1 MAKLIDLIVS
11 GKSAF
16 ANDINAKTIY
26 STRLYMS
33 GAISTCN
40 TGGTWVSGMTNAA
53 IRYNDNAAISS
64 SNYHPFLSMKAYGG
78 HVVNFGGLENTI
90 GFYGYYNG
98 RTANSYDWSFTV
110 NSSTGKWTMSNSIT
124 SSAFITS
131 GGANTQVVRGD
142 GTLQTIS
149 SLSVSHASTAGN
161 ADTVDNKHASDFATS
176 GHTHPYLPLAGGTMN
191 ANSTITLPN
200 SSKIIHQTNTGSNYV
215 TDCVWYLGTSAA
227 SEGYDAQIGWHNT
240 GDSSGAIV
248 LLPYKT
254 TTAPWANSVGMYISK
269 TNLKFNGK
277 KIWREDNDGSGSGL
291 DADTTDGLH
300 VHSGRNNE
308 ANKIVR
314 TDGSGYIQCGYI
326 NSSSGNE
333 GNNSSPARVWG
344 TNGSDNYMRTY
355 LTSALS
361 VKYSTSAGNAD
372 TLDSFHSNRFTFV
385 YNSTNYNNSSSLTL
399 NQMAADGNSN
409 SHVGMIYAGT
419 DNPVSSSG
427 NWVHV
432 WSQSWSRGSISSWCS
447 QIALGVQQG
456 TGMWYRTTSGAL
468 AGRAWNRVLDS
479 ANYTSYVNN
488 YYWANVKIST
498 SSNSATYPTFGSLAV
513 INDSCNN
520 SNDSL
525 AYFQHRSN
533 TDWTVK
539 IDSGSYDYGLLI
551 IGSQTGT
558 NALIVTGASRFT
570 NTIRIGNG
578 YTALDGNYCEG
589 IRIRAADNTWATI
602 ILGAT
607 ADTGTNTYAWS
618 IHRTSG
624 NNFSISR
631 NSSDGANGLLIDT
644 SGRVGIG
651 TTSPSERLS
660 VNGWVGTIGNTG
672 WYSITYGGGWYMT
685 DSTWVRSYNG
695 KGVVAGGFYHSSY
708 GSANYLLTSN
718 GGAWAVHTGRNN
730 EANKIVRTDGSGYLQ
745 TGYINTNVSAEDTLS
760 CSRLFFE
767 YNNDGYIRKLTP
779 ARFRELITDSVYL
792 PRLRMRNPSNG
803 TSAQGGIPFPISL
816 KGAGYPV
823 YTDPEFA
830 SGNNSVHVYNNS
842 GNGTVTI
849 SRISDN
855 QGSSNSSGYILQIS
869 TTSGT
874 ASPGRGGFCQT
885 ITSRNNA
892 VFAQIFRAK
901 IPTGFSVV
909 NAENAMGSGYSTHWL
924 TDTAGTGKWEWYIRV
939 TICGT
944 GGSFSSGGHVYLSG
958 SGAVTWYLSYCNLID
973 LTQGNYDGLRT
984 RYSDYATSAGNA
996 GTVTVNNSDS
1006 NSTYRMVWHSGN
1018 TLYGTGGIY
1027 CNPYTDYLYASS
1039 MQTSNWFRSTGNT
1052 GWYNESY
1059 SGGWYMTD
1067 STWIRSYNGK
1077 GVVASGFYH
1086 SSYGSANY
1094 LLTSNGGAWAVH
1106 TGRNNEANKI
1116 VRTDGNGYIQAG
1128 WINTTSGDMGTTA
1141 ATRVYCSDDGYIRYK
1156 SLNNFSSDVAGKLY
1170 WANVNVST
1178 SSNSGTYPTFANM
1191 KSTGRVYL
1199 DEWIQFSGS
1208 SGLYWPNTNGAHL
1221 YANTTTSYA
1230 GLITQGS
1237 RGGYCGLQCGP
1248 GTTYMTV
1255 MSTDTHHGLF
1265 CENTGTWEFYYNR
1278 GNGGVGIRTSSI
1290 TKNFN
1295 VSGQSYLSSN
1305 VWIGTTS
1312 GGEMLNVGGGIKTE
1326 NYITFGTYGARFDS
1340 DIRNSWRTNI
1350 YGNTTNESRIK
1361 TVRTDA
1367 NINNFSEIYGSG
1379 LTWATG
1385 DTQGYLGVSYSSGK
1399 AWIGGGNSNTLN
1411 WSTYLVTGNNI
1422 GSQSV
1427 SYASSS
1433 PAAANYGGQG
1443 DTTKI
1448 KIKINS
1454 ATSWMLSFVVTIYQ
1468 GYKSSKVM
1476 VSGYNYGSNY
1486 WYQPEAVLLGD
1497 SNGATSIPVY
1507 FGYDSAYNLW
1517 VGFDGGSYTGVSISD
1532 VTNGYTQISSYKDL
1546 FTISNVSSLSTL
1558 QRTITATNSVNYAV
1572 SAGNADTVD
1581 SQHFNWNNNKNDHT
1595 YLWAAS
1601 SNGQAYLVHRASMSV
1616 NYANSAGSA
1625 SSATIASTVT
1635 VNSSDANSTY
1645 RMVWHSGN
1653 TLYGT
1658 GGIYCNPSTDTLYA
1672 SAFYES
1678 SDIRLKQNIKQVLT
1692 SNDIPQIKEFDWKN
1706 SGKHS
1711 YGLIA
1716 QELESMGYSELVD
1729 TKDDGYKSV
1738 NYTAALCL
1746 IIGKLQL
1753 KIKELEDK
1761 IKSSSI

>member
-11 GKSAF
+11 GKSSF
-16 ANDINAKTIY
+16 ANDISAKNIY
-26 STRLYMS
+26 
-33 GAISTCN
+33 ADN
-40 TGGTWVSGMTNAA
+40 F
-53 IRYNDNAAISS
+53 IRNGS
-64 SNYHPFLSMKAYGG
+64 SNNYVLLGGGG
-78 HVVNFGGLENTI
+78 HKALSDFSMSHSHPYLSYSSVYPTNTI
-90 GFYGYYNG
+90 NLNDYFSTSTMYRVYYDYSGSSKIQNGPYESDAGAVINFPTYSGTQIYFNYYNNDVKV
-98 RTANSYDWSFTV
+98 RTHYN
-110 NSSTGKWTMSNSIT
+110 GHIT
-124 SSAFITS
+124 SWATFITS
-131 GGANTQVVRGD
+131 ENIGSQ
-142 GTLQTIS
+142 
-149 SLSVSHASTAGN
+149 SV
-161 ADTVDNKHASDFATS
+161 
-176 GHTHPYLPLAGGTMN
+176 
-191 ANSTITLPN
+191 
-200 SSKIIHQTNTGSNYV
+200 NY
-215 TDCVWYLGTSAA
+215 SA
-227 SEGYDAQIGWHNT
+227 
-240 GDSSGAIV
+240 
-248 LLPYKT
+248 
-254 TTAPWANSVGMYISK
+254 
-269 TNLKFNGK
+269 
-277 KIWREDNDGSGSGL
+277 
-291 DADTTDGLH
+291 
-300 VHSGRNNE
+300 
-308 ANKIVR
+308 
-314 TDGSGYIQCGYI
+314 
-326 NSSSGNE
+326 
-333 GNNSSPARVWG
+333 
-344 TNGSDNYMRTY
+344 
-355 LTSALS
+355 
-361 VKYSTSAGNAD
+361 SAGNAD

-533 TDWTVK
+533 NDWTVK

-551 IGSQTGT
+551 NGSQTGT

-651 TTSPSERLS
+651 TTSPSDRLS

-672 WYSITYGGGWYMT
+672 WYSITYGGGWHMT
-685 DSTWVRSYNG
+685 DSSWIRSYG
-695 KGVVAGGFYHSSY
+695 GHGVVAGGFYHSSY

-745 TGYINTNVSAEDTLS
+745 TGYINTNVSTEDTLS

-830 SGNNSVHVYNNS
+830 SGNNSVYVYNNS

-874 ASPGRGGFCQT
+874 ASPGRGGFYQT

-901 IPTGFSVV
+901 IPTGFRVV

-1027 CNPYTDYLYASS
+1027 CNPYTNYLYASS

-1067 STWIRSYNGK
+1067 STWVRSYNGK
-1077 GVVASGFYH
+1077 GVVAGGFYH

-1116 VRTDGNGYIQAG
+1116 IRTDGNGYIQAG
-1128 WINTTSGDMGTTA
+1128 WINTTSGDMGTAA

-1156 SLNNFSSDVAGKLY
+1156 SLANFSSDIAGKLY

-1208 SGLYWPNTNGAHL
+1208 TGLYWPNANGAHL

-1255 MSTDTHHGLF
+1255 MSTDTHHGLY

-1312 GGEMLNVGGGIKTE
+1312 GGEMLNVGGWV
-1326 NYITFGTYGARFDS
+1326 GT
-1340 DIRNSWRTNI
+1340 T
-1350 YGNTTNESRIK
+1350 GNTGWYSITHGGGLYMEDSTYIRVYNSKRIYN
-1361 TVRTDA
+1361 A
-1367 NINNFSEIYGSG
+1367 NTSQYAFYTSG
-1379 LTWATG
+1379 GMTA
-1385 DTQGYLGVSYSSGK
+1385 LGHMYSNST
-1399 AWIGGGNSNTLN
+1399 ACSWIGGQNATNAALNIGDATDTGSYWPWFRQTNTSSKKWFSVGTLN
-1411 WSTYLVTGNNI
+1411 NSLYFI
-1422 GSQSV
+1422 G
-1427 SYASSS
+1427 
-1433 PAAANYGGQG
+1433 
-1443 DTTKI
+1443 
-1448 KIKINS
+1448 S
-1454 ATSWMLSFVVTIYQ
+1454 ATSRTANSYDYSFRMDFSD
-1468 GYKSSKVM
+1468 GYLYGNF
-1476 VSGYNYGSNY
+1476 SGY
-1486 WYQPEAVLLGD
+1486 
-1497 SNGATSIPVY
+1497 
-1507 FGYDSAYNLW
+1507 
-1517 VGFDGGSYTGVSISD
+1517 
-1532 VTNGYTQISSYKDL
+1532 
-1546 FTISNVSSLSTL
+1546 LSG
-1558 QRTITATNSVNYAV
+1558 R
-1572 SAGNADTVD
+1572 
-1581 SQHFNWNNNKNDHT
+1581 
-1595 YLWAAS
+1595 AAE
-1601 SNGQAYLVHRASMSV
+1601 
-1616 NYANSAGSA
+1616 
-1625 SSATIASTVT
+1625 VT
-1635 VNSSDANSTY
+1635 VNNSDSNSTY

-1653 TLYGT
+1653 TLYST
-1658 GGIYCNPSTDTLYA
+1658 AGIYCNPSTDALYA
-1672 SAFYES
+1672 SAFYET
-1678 SDIRLKQNIKQVLT
+1678 SDIRLKQKVKQVFT
-1692 SNDIPQIKEFDWKN
+1692 SNNIPQIKEFDWKN
-1706 SGKHS
+1706 TGKHS

>member
-1 MAKLIDLIVS
+1 
-11 GKSAF
+11 
-16 ANDINAKTIY
+16 
-26 STRLYMS
+26 MS
-33 GAISTCN
+33 HS
-40 TGGTWVSGMTNAA
+40 
-53 IRYNDNAAISS
+53 
-64 SNYHPFLSMKAYGG
+64 
-78 HVVNFGGLENTI
+78 
-90 GFYGYYNG
+90 
-98 RTANSYDWSFTV
+98 
-110 NSSTGKWTMSNSIT
+110 
-124 SSAFITS
+124 
-131 GGANTQVVRGD
+131 
-142 GTLQTIS
+142 
-149 SLSVSHASTAGN
+149 
-161 ADTVDNKHASDFATS
+161 
-176 GHTHPYLPLAGGTMN
+176 HPYLPLAGGTMN
-191 ANSTITLPN
+191 QGSHVVFPGTSTD
-200 SSKIIHQTNTGSNYV
+200 TNYGGSIEFREVNYV
-215 TDCVWYLGTSAA
+215 TTSQTDW
-227 SEGYDAQIGWHNT
+227 SYSPGITFHWG
-240 GDSSGAIV
+240 GR
-248 LLPYKT
+248 
-254 TTAPWANSVGMYISK
+254 SVGKLGLKSDG
-269 TNLKFNGK
+269 NLA
-277 KIWREDNDGSGSGL
+277 WRNQ
-291 DADTTDGLH
+291 TII
-300 VHSGRNNE
+300 HSGN
-308 ANKIVR
+308 I
-314 TDGSGYIQCGYI
+314 GSQ
-326 NSSSGNE
+326 S
-333 GNNSSPARVWG
+333 V
-344 TNGSDNYMRTY
+344 NY
-355 LTSALS
+355 SA
-361 VKYSTSAGNAD
+361 SAGNAD

-513 INDSCNN
+513 INDSCDN
-520 SNDSL
+520 SNNSL

-533 TDWTVK
+533 NDWTVK
-539 IDSGSYDYGLLI
+539 IDSGSYDYGLQI
-551 IGSQTGT
+551 NGSQTGT
-558 NALIVTGASRFT
+558 NALSVTGASRFT

-578 YTALDGNYCEG
+578 STALDGNYCEG

-672 WYSITYGGGWYMT
+672 WYSITYAGGIYMTDSTWVRVYNNKKFYVSNSSSDAIHSAGGVYVAGMIHSYANYLKSTCNGAYVQIGPQNRSHAHYVTDATVSHWFNKTVQVDGNIEPYGNNEHSAGSTSYRFSNVYSYSGNFAGTITSSSYHQIYNSGSYTKPSSSVTGAIVIQLPITSSQYDMINVEIAVYEYNSQAASKIIVGGHPWKGKWYNYSCSVIGGYSREIRLGIYGGKWSIILGTSSTVWSYPGVFVTHIGTVYDTYSSAYASQCTLSLVTSESGFSALFTPTNVLKATHSAYASSAGNADTVDGQHFNWNNNKNDHTYLWAASSNGQAYLVHRASMSVNYANTASGLDLNRTSIKTGAAGWYKLAYYASTDPRGSVRIGLVTTGGSFVPFYAELYVENGWGIINMVLYGRFDYISKFRFTSDSTNCYIEGYFPNANTEITLQKIKGVSYVSDYTSSWNLYTTATPGSGTVQDSENTRSSLSSGLYTNKSIEGNGFVKSGSSDSYVLLGGGGHKAESSLSVNYASSAGSATIASTVTVNSSDANSTYRMVWHSGNTLYGTGGIYCNPSSDYLYATSVQTSDWFRSTGTSGWYSESYGGGWYMT

-730 EANKIVRTDGSGYLQ
+730 EANKI
-745 TGYINTNVSAEDTLS
+745 I
-760 CSRLFFE
+760 
-767 YNNDGYIRKLTP
+767 
-779 ARFRELITDSVYL
+779 
-792 PRLRMRNPSNG
+792 
-803 TSAQGGIPFPISL
+803 
-816 KGAGYPV
+816 
-823 YTDPEFA
+823 
-830 SGNNSVHVYNNS
+830 
-842 GNGTVTI
+842 
-849 SRISDN
+849 
-855 QGSSNSSGYILQIS
+855 
-869 TTSGT
+869 
-874 ASPGRGGFCQT
+874 
-885 ITSRNNA
+885 
-892 VFAQIFRAK
+892 
-901 IPTGFSVV
+901 
-909 NAENAMGSGYSTHWL
+909 
-924 TDTAGTGKWEWYIRV
+924 
-939 TICGT
+939 
-944 GGSFSSGGHVYLSG
+944 
-958 SGAVTWYLSYCNLID
+958 
-973 LTQGNYDGLRT
+973 
-984 RYSDYATSAGNA
+984 
-996 GTVTVNNSDS
+996 
-1006 NSTYRMVWHSGN
+1006 
-1018 TLYGTGGIY
+1018 
-1027 CNPYTDYLYASS
+1027 
-1039 MQTSNWFRSTGNT
+1039 
-1052 GWYNESY
+1052 
-1059 SGGWYMTD
+1059 
-1067 STWIRSYNGK
+1067 
-1077 GVVASGFYH
+1077 
-1086 SSYGSANY
+1086 
-1094 LLTSNGGAWAVH
+1094 
-1106 TGRNNEANKI
+1106 
-1116 VRTDGNGYIQAG
+1116 RTDGNGYIQAG

-1156 SLNNFSSDVAGKLY
+1156 SLANFSSDVAGKLY

-1255 MSTDTHHGLF
+1255 MSSDTHHGLY

-1295 VSGQSYLSSN
+1295 VGGQSYLSSN

-1312 GGEMLNVGGGIKTE
+1312 GGEMLNVGGWV
-1326 NYITFGTYGARFDS
+1326 GT
-1340 DIRNSWRTNI
+1340 T
-1350 YGNTTNESRIK
+1350 GNT
-1361 TVRTDA
+1361 
-1367 NINNFSEIYGSG
+1367 G
-1379 LTWATG
+1379 W
-1385 DTQGYLGVSYSSGK
+1385 YS
-1399 AWIGGGNSNTLN
+1399 ITHGGGLYMEDSTYIRVYNSKRIYNANTSQYAFYTSGGMTALGHMYSNSSSCSWIAGQNATNAALNIGDATNTGSYWPWFRQTNTSSKKWFSVGTLN
-1411 WSTYLVTGNNI
+1411 NSLYFI
-1422 GSQSV
+1422 G
-1427 SYASSS
+1427 
-1433 PAAANYGGQG
+1433 
-1443 DTTKI
+1443 
-1448 KIKINS
+1448 S
-1454 ATSWMLSFVVTIYQ
+1454 ATSRTANSYDYGFRMDFSD
-1468 GYKSSKVM
+1468 GYLYGNF
-1476 VSGYNYGSNY
+1476 SGY
-1486 WYQPEAVLLGD
+1486 
-1497 SNGATSIPVY
+1497 
-1507 FGYDSAYNLW
+1507 
-1517 VGFDGGSYTGVSISD
+1517 
-1532 VTNGYTQISSYKDL
+1532 
-1546 FTISNVSSLSTL
+1546 LSG
-1558 QRTITATNSVNYAV
+1558 R
-1572 SAGNADTVD
+1572 
-1581 SQHFNWNNNKNDHT
+1581 
-1595 YLWAAS
+1595 AAE
-1601 SNGQAYLVHRASMSV
+1601 
-1616 NYANSAGSA
+1616 
-1625 SSATIASTVT
+1625 VT
-1635 VNSSDANSTY
+1635 VNNSDSNSTY

-1678 SDIRLKQNIKQVLT
+1678 SDIRLKQNIKHVLT

-1706 SGKHS
+1706 TGKHS

>member
-11 GKSAF
+11 GKSSF
-16 ANDINAKTIY
+16 ANDISAKNIY
-26 STRLYMS
+26 
-33 GAISTCN
+33 ADN
-40 TGGTWVSGMTNAA
+40 F
-53 IRYNDNAAISS
+53 IRNGS
-64 SNYHPFLSMKAYGG
+64 SNNYVLLGGGG
-78 HVVNFGGLENTI
+78 HKALSDFSMSHSHPYLSYSSVYPTNTI
-90 GFYGYYNG
+90 NLNDYFSTSTMYRVYYDYSGSSKIQNGPYESDAGAVINFPTYSGTQVYFNYYNNDVKV
-98 RTANSYDWSFTV
+98 RTHYN
-110 NSSTGKWTMSNSIT
+110 GHIT
-124 SSAFITS
+124 SWATFITS
-131 GGANTQVVRGD
+131 ENIGSQ
-142 GTLQTIS
+142 
-149 SLSVSHASTAGN
+149 SV
-161 ADTVDNKHASDFATS
+161 
-176 GHTHPYLPLAGGTMN
+176 
-191 ANSTITLPN
+191 
-200 SSKIIHQTNTGSNYV
+200 NY
-215 TDCVWYLGTSAA
+215 SA
-227 SEGYDAQIGWHNT
+227 
-240 GDSSGAIV
+240 
-248 LLPYKT
+248 
-254 TTAPWANSVGMYISK
+254 
-269 TNLKFNGK
+269 
-277 KIWREDNDGSGSGL
+277 
-291 DADTTDGLH
+291 
-300 VHSGRNNE
+300 
-308 ANKIVR
+308 
-314 TDGSGYIQCGYI
+314 
-326 NSSSGNE
+326 
-333 GNNSSPARVWG
+333 
-344 TNGSDNYMRTY
+344 
-355 LTSALS
+355 
-361 VKYSTSAGNAD
+361 SAGNAD

-385 YNSTNYNNSSSLTL
+385 YNSANYNTSSSLTL

-488 YYWANVKIST
+488 YYWANIKIST

-533 TDWTVK
+533 NDWTVK

-551 IGSQTGT
+551 NGSQTGT
-558 NALIVTGASRFT
+558 NALTVNGASRFT

-589 IRIRAADNTWATI
+589 IRIRAADKTWATI

-745 TGYINTNVSAEDTLS
+745 TGYINTNVSTEDTLS

-767 YNNDGYIRKLTP
+767 CNNDGYIRKLTP

-803 TSAQGGIPFPISL
+803 TSEQGGIPFPISL

-830 SGNNSVHVYNNS
+830 SGNNSVNVYNNS

-849 SRISDN
+849 SRIADN

-874 ASPGRGGFCQT
+874 ASPGRGGFCQY
-885 ITSRNNA
+885 ITSRKNA

-1141 ATRVYCSDDGYIRYK
+1141 ATRIYCSDDGYIRYK
-1156 SLNNFSSDVAGKLY
+1156 SLANFSSDVASKLY

-1208 SGLYWPNTNGAHL
+1208 TGLYWPNANGAHL
-1221 YANTTTSYA
+1221 YGNTTTSYA

-1237 RGGYCGLQCGP
+1237 RGGYCGLHCGP

-1255 MSTDTHHGLF
+1255 MSTDTHHGLY

-1312 GGEMLNVGGGIKTE
+1312 GGEMLNVGGWV
-1326 NYITFGTYGARFDS
+1326 GT
-1340 DIRNSWRTNI
+1340 T
-1350 YGNTTNESRIK
+1350 GNT
-1361 TVRTDA
+1361 
-1367 NINNFSEIYGSG
+1367 G
-1379 LTWATG
+1379 W
-1385 DTQGYLGVSYSSGK
+1385 YS
-1399 AWIGGGNSNTLN
+1399 ITHGGGLYMEDSTYIRVYNSKRIYNANTSQYAFYTSGGMTALGHMYSNSSACSWIAGQNATNAALNIGDATDTGSYWPWFRQTNTSSKKWFSVGTLN
-1411 WSTYLVTGNNI
+1411 NNLYFI
-1422 GSQSV
+1422 G
-1427 SYASSS
+1427 
-1433 PAAANYGGQG
+1433 
-1443 DTTKI
+1443 
-1448 KIKINS
+1448 S
-1454 ATSWMLSFVVTIYQ
+1454 ATSRTANSYDYGFRMDFSN
-1468 GYKSSKVM
+1468 GYLYGNF
-1476 VSGYNYGSNY
+1476 SGY
-1486 WYQPEAVLLGD
+1486 
-1497 SNGATSIPVY
+1497 
-1507 FGYDSAYNLW
+1507 
-1517 VGFDGGSYTGVSISD
+1517 
-1532 VTNGYTQISSYKDL
+1532 
-1546 FTISNVSSLSTL
+1546 LSG
-1558 QRTITATNSVNYAV
+1558 R
-1572 SAGNADTVD
+1572 
-1581 SQHFNWNNNKNDHT
+1581 
-1595 YLWAAS
+1595 AAE
-1601 SNGQAYLVHRASMSV
+1601 
-1616 NYANSAGSA
+1616 
-1625 SSATIASTVT
+1625 VT
-1635 VNSSDANSTY
+1635 VNNSDSNSTY

-1653 TLYGT
+1653 TLYST
-1658 GGIYCNPSTDTLYA
+1658 AGIYCNPSTDALYA
-1672 SAFYES
+1672 SAFYET
-1678 SDIRLKQNIKQVLT
+1678 SDIRFKKNVKQLFT
-1692 SNDIPQIKEFDWKN
+1692 SNDIPQIKEFDWKK

-1753 KIKELEDK
+1753 KIKDLEDK

>member
-11 GKSAF
+11 GKSSF
-16 ANDINAKTIY
+16 ANDISAKNIY
-26 STRLYMS
+26 
-33 GAISTCN
+33 ADN
-40 TGGTWVSGMTNAA
+40 F
-53 IRYNDNAAISS
+53 IRNGS
-64 SNYHPFLSMKAYGG
+64 SNNYVLLGGGG
-78 HVVNFGGLENTI
+78 HKALSDFSMSHSHPYLSYSSVYPTNTI
-90 GFYGYYNG
+90 NLNDYFSTSTMYRVYYDYSGSSKIQNGPYESDAGAVINFPTYSGTQVYFNYYNNDVKV
-98 RTANSYDWSFTV
+98 RTHYN
-110 NSSTGKWTMSNSIT
+110 GHIT
-124 SSAFITS
+124 SWATFITS
-131 GGANTQVVRGD
+131 ENIGSQ
-142 GTLQTIS
+142 
-149 SLSVSHASTAGN
+149 SV
-161 ADTVDNKHASDFATS
+161 
-176 GHTHPYLPLAGGTMN
+176 
-191 ANSTITLPN
+191 
-200 SSKIIHQTNTGSNYV
+200 NY
-215 TDCVWYLGTSAA
+215 SA
-227 SEGYDAQIGWHNT
+227 
-240 GDSSGAIV
+240 
-248 LLPYKT
+248 
-254 TTAPWANSVGMYISK
+254 
-269 TNLKFNGK
+269 
-277 KIWREDNDGSGSGL
+277 
-291 DADTTDGLH
+291 
-300 VHSGRNNE
+300 
-308 ANKIVR
+308 
-314 TDGSGYIQCGYI
+314 
-326 NSSSGNE
+326 
-333 GNNSSPARVWG
+333 
-344 TNGSDNYMRTY
+344 
-355 LTSALS
+355 
-361 VKYSTSAGNAD
+361 SAGNAD

-385 YNSTNYNNSSSLTL
+385 YNSANYNTSSSLTL

-513 INDSCNN
+513 INDSCDN
-520 SNDSL
+520 SNNSL

-533 TDWTVK
+533 NDWTVK
-539 IDSGSYDYGLLI
+539 IDSGSYDYGLQI
-551 IGSQTGT
+551 NGSQTGT
-558 NALIVTGASRFT
+558 NALSVTGASRFT

-578 YTALDGNYCEG
+578 STALDGNYCEG

-745 TGYINTNVSAEDTLS
+745 TGYINTNVSTEDTLS

-767 YNNDGYIRKLTP
+767 CNNDGYIRKLTP

-885 ITSRNNA
+885 IISRNNA

-996 GTVTVNNSDS
+996 DTVDGQHFNWNNNKNDH
-1006 NSTYRMVWHSGN
+1006 TYLWAASSSGN
-1018 TLYGTGGIY
+1018 A
-1027 CNPYTDYLYASS
+1027 YLVHRASMSVNYASS
-1039 MQTSNWFRSTGNT
+1039 AGNADT
-1052 GWYNESY
+1052 
-1059 SGGWYMTD
+1059 TD
-1067 STWIRSYNGK
+1067 GLH
-1077 GVVASGFYH
+1077 VH
-1086 SSYGSANY
+1086 S
-1094 LLTSNGGAWAVH
+1094 
-1106 TGRNNEANKI
+1106 GRNNEANKI
-1116 VRTDGNGYIQAG
+1116 VRTDGSGYIQCGYINSSSGNEGNNSSPARVWGTNGSDNYMRTYLTSALSVKYSTSAG
-1128 WINTTSGDMGTTA
+1128 NADTLDSFHANRFTFVYNSANYNASSSLTVNQMAADGNSNSHVGMIYDGTDNPVSSSGNWFHVWSQSWTRGSISSWCSQIALGVQQGTGMWYRTTSGA
-1141 ATRVYCSDDGYIRYK
+1141 
-1156 SLNNFSSDVAGKLY
+1156 LAGKAWNRVLDSANYTSYVNNYY
-1170 WANVNVST
+1170 WANVKIST
-1178 SSNSGTYPTFANM
+1178 SSNSATYPTFANM

-1208 SGLYWPNTNGAHL
+1208 TGLYWPNTNGAHL

-1255 MSTDTHHGLF
+1255 MSTDTHHGLY

-1312 GGEMLNVGGGIKTE
+1312 GGEMLNVGGWV
-1326 NYITFGTYGARFDS
+1326 GT
-1340 DIRNSWRTNI
+1340 T
-1350 YGNTTNESRIK
+1350 GNT
-1361 TVRTDA
+1361 
-1367 NINNFSEIYGSG
+1367 G
-1379 LTWATG
+1379 W
-1385 DTQGYLGVSYSSGK
+1385 YS
-1399 AWIGGGNSNTLN
+1399 ITHGGGLYMEDSTYIRVYNSKRIYNANTSQYAFYTSGGMTALGHMYSNSSACSWIAGQNATNAALNIGDATNTGSYWPWFRQTNTSSKKWFSVGTLN
-1411 WSTYLVTGNNI
+1411 NSLYFI
-1422 GSQSV
+1422 G
-1427 SYASSS
+1427 
-1433 PAAANYGGQG
+1433 
-1443 DTTKI
+1443 
-1448 KIKINS
+1448 S
-1454 ATSWMLSFVVTIYQ
+1454 ATSRTASSYDYGFRMDFSD
-1468 GYKSSKVM
+1468 GYLYGNF
-1476 VSGYNYGSNY
+1476 SGY
-1486 WYQPEAVLLGD
+1486 
-1497 SNGATSIPVY
+1497 
-1507 FGYDSAYNLW
+1507 
-1517 VGFDGGSYTGVSISD
+1517 
-1532 VTNGYTQISSYKDL
+1532 
-1546 FTISNVSSLSTL
+1546 LSG
-1558 QRTITATNSVNYAV
+1558 R
-1572 SAGNADTVD
+1572 
-1581 SQHFNWNNNKNDHT
+1581 
-1595 YLWAAS
+1595 AAE
-1601 SNGQAYLVHRASMSV
+1601 
-1616 NYANSAGSA
+1616 
-1625 SSATIASTVT
+1625 VT
-1635 VNSSDANSTY
+1635 VNNSDSNSTY

-1678 SDIRLKQNIKQVLT
+1678 SDIRLKQNIKQVIT

>member
-11 GKSAF
+11 GKSSF
-16 ANDINAKTIY
+16 ANDISAKNIY
-26 STRLYMS
+26 
-33 GAISTCN
+33 ADN
-40 TGGTWVSGMTNAA
+40 F
-53 IRYNDNAAISS
+53 IRNGS
-64 SNYHPFLSMKAYGG
+64 SNNYVLLGGGG
-78 HVVNFGGLENTI
+78 HKALSDFSMAHSHPYLSYSSVYPTNTI
-90 GFYGYYNG
+90 NLNDYFSTSTMYRVYYDYSGSSKIQNGPYESDAGAVINFPTYSGTQVYFNYYNNDVKV
-98 RTANSYDWSFTV
+98 RTHYN
-110 NSSTGKWTMSNSIT
+110 GHIT
-124 SSAFITS
+124 SWATFITS
-131 GGANTQVVRGD
+131 ENIGSQ
-142 GTLQTIS
+142 
-149 SLSVSHASTAGN
+149 SV
-161 ADTVDNKHASDFATS
+161 
-176 GHTHPYLPLAGGTMN
+176 
-191 ANSTITLPN
+191 
-200 SSKIIHQTNTGSNYV
+200 NY
-215 TDCVWYLGTSAA
+215 SA
-227 SEGYDAQIGWHNT
+227 
-240 GDSSGAIV
+240 
-248 LLPYKT
+248 
-254 TTAPWANSVGMYISK
+254 
-269 TNLKFNGK
+269 
-277 KIWREDNDGSGSGL
+277 
-291 DADTTDGLH
+291 
-300 VHSGRNNE
+300 
-308 ANKIVR
+308 
-314 TDGSGYIQCGYI
+314 
-326 NSSSGNE
+326 
-333 GNNSSPARVWG
+333 
-344 TNGSDNYMRTY
+344 
-355 LTSALS
+355 
-361 VKYSTSAGNAD
+361 SAGNAD

-385 YNSTNYNNSSSLTL
+385 YNSANYNTSSSLTL

-498 SSNSATYPTFGSLAV
+498 SSNSATYPTFGSLTV

-533 TDWTVK
+533 NDWTVK

-551 IGSQTGT
+551 NGSQTGT
-558 NALIVTGASRFT
+558 NALTVTGASRFT

-631 NSSDGANGLLIDT
+631 NSSDGANGLFIDT

-745 TGYINTNVSAEDTLS
+745 TGYINTNVSTEDTLS

-767 YNNDGYIRKLTP
+767 CNNDGYIRKLTP

-874 ASPGRGGFCQT
+874 ALPGRGGFYQT

-901 IPTGFSVV
+901 IPTGFSVA

-944 GGSFSSGGHVYLSG
+944 GGSFSIGGHVYLSG

-984 RYSDYATSAGNA
+984 RYSDYATSADNA

-1027 CNPYTDYLYASS
+1027 CNPYKDYLYATSV
-1039 MQTSNWFRSTGNT
+1039 QTSDWFRSTGNT

-1067 STWIRSYNGK
+1067 STWVRSYNGK
-1077 GVVASGFYH
+1077 GVVAGGFYH
-1086 SSYGSANY
+1086 SSYGSTNY
-1094 LLTSNGGAWAVH
+1094 VLTSNGGVWAVH

-1116 VRTDGNGYIQAG
+1116 IRTDGNGYIQAG

-1156 SLNNFSSDVAGKLY
+1156 SLANFSSDVAGKLY

-1208 SGLYWPNTNGAHL
+1208 TGLYWPNANGAHL

-1237 RGGYCGLQCGP
+1237 RGGYCGLHCGP

-1255 MSTDTHHGLF
+1255 MSTDTHHGLY

-1312 GGEMLNVGGGIKTE
+1312 GGEMLNVGGWV
-1326 NYITFGTYGARFDS
+1326 GT
-1340 DIRNSWRTNI
+1340 T
-1350 YGNTTNESRIK
+1350 GNTGWYN
-1361 TVRTDA
+1361 
-1367 NINNFSEIYGSG
+1367 
-1379 LTWATG
+1379 L
-1385 DTQGYLGVSYSSGK
+1385 SY
-1399 AWIGGGNSNTLN
+1399 GGGIYMTDSTYIRVYNDKRFYNSNTSQYAFYTSGGMTALGHMYSSSSASSWIAGQN
-1411 WSTYLVTGNNI
+1411 ATNAALNI
-1422 GSQSV
+1422 GDATDTGSYWPWFRQTNTSSKKWFSV
-1427 SYASSS
+1427 GTLNNSLYFI
-1433 PAAANYGGQG
+1433 G
-1443 DTTKI
+1443 
-1448 KIKINS
+1448 S
-1454 ATSWMLSFVVTIYQ
+1454 ATSRTANSYDYGFRMDFSN
-1468 GYKSSKVM
+1468 GYLYGNF
-1476 VSGYNYGSNY
+1476 SGYLSGRAA
-1486 WYQPEAVLLGD
+1486 EA
-1497 SNGATSIPVY
+1497 
-1507 FGYDSAYNLW
+1507 
-1517 VGFDGGSYTGVSISD
+1517 
-1532 VTNGYTQISSYKDL
+1532 
-1546 FTISNVSSLSTL
+1546 
-1558 QRTITATNSVNYAV
+1558 
-1572 SAGNADTVD
+1572 
-1581 SQHFNWNNNKNDHT
+1581 
-1595 YLWAAS
+1595 
-1601 SNGQAYLVHRASMSV
+1601 
-1616 NYANSAGSA
+1616 
-1625 SSATIASTVT
+1625 T
-1635 VNSSDANSTY
+1635 VNNSDSNSTY

-1653 TLYGT
+1653 TLYST
-1658 GGIYCNPSTDTLYA
+1658 AGIYCNPSTDALYA
-1672 SAFYES
+1672 SAFYET
-1678 SDIRLKQNIKQVLT
+1678 SDIRLKQKVKQVFT
-1692 SNDIPQIKEFDWKN
+1692 SNNIPQIKEFDWKN
-1706 SGKHS
+1706 TGKHS

-1761 IKSSSI
+1761 IKSS

>member
-11 GKSAF
+11 GKSSF
-16 ANDINAKTIY
+16 ANDISAKTIY

-40 TGGTWVSGMTNAA
+40 TPGTWVSGMANAA
-53 IRYNDNAAISS
+53 IRYNDNAAISTS
-64 SNYHPFLSMKAYGG
+64 SYHPFLSMKASGG
-78 HVVNFGGLENTI
+78 HVVNFGGLGDTI

-110 NSSTGKWTMSNSIT
+110 NSSTGKWSMSNSIT
-124 SSAFITS
+124 ASAFITS

-149 SLSVSHASTAGN
+149 SLSVSYANSAGN
-161 ADTVDNKHASDFATS
+161 ADTVDGHHLYTRNLGVNGTSWTFASTANANATTHIYAPTAAGTS
-176 GHTHPYLPLAGGTMN
+176 GQILKSTGGTPTWINQSDISAGSATKDSAGNTISSYYLPLSGGIMSGPIRSDSGYVILNPIGASYHTTTGTVTGCITINLPASLGNTMVSMWIDVYIYEQQKSFSVHCGGYTYSN
-191 ANSTITLPN
+191 STWQHSPFAIVYGANHRVRLGHNGTQFVVYIGETNTVWSYPQVSVRNVTLGYSPTLANWAKTWSVSFSTSVSNVTYDTTTYAWTTKNLSKSEFAAASHRHTKLHRRDDNSDYSLQHHWTGSYWYLRGYSGDSFHAEVQVGYANSAGSVAWGN
-200 SSKIIHQTNTGSNYV
+200 VTGKPINFKAYSGS
-215 TDCVWYLGTSAA
+215 L
-227 SEGYDAQIGWHNT
+227 
-240 GDSSGAIV
+240 SSGGW
-248 LLPYKT
+248 KT
-254 TTAPWANSVGMYISK
+254 M
-269 TNLKFNGK
+269 
-277 KIWREDNDGSGSGL
+277 
-291 DADTTDGLH
+291 
-300 VHSGRNNE
+300 
-308 ANKIVR
+308 
-314 TDGSGYIQCGYI
+314 Q
-326 NSSSGNE
+326 
-333 GNNSSPARVWG
+333 GNNSSPSIAISYNNSAAAWNSGTFSATLVYGCSDTRGLLDCAYNTPIVTFGGCSYGGSNDNNPTWYMKLSGTHGVTYNLNSMPYASSAGYASTVAVNDSNSNSTYRMVWHSDNTLYSTDGIYCNPSTDVLNAKAYTLNGASSAG
-344 TNGSDNYMRTY
+344 TNYITGTAGRIFFGGNFHIDSLGSNATY
-355 LTSALS
+355 INHYTANNVYLVSGSSQGKVGIGTASPSQKLHVSGGIIQVNANSRYLQIGPQNSGWSHFQSDVRFYFNQSLHVDGDIYLYNTSVRMKKSNGYVYASGFYHNSYASSAYALTSDGGAAHIGSMS
-361 VKYSTSAGNAD
+361 VNYANSAGNAD
-372 TLDSFHSNRFTFV
+372 TVDGLHSNRFTFV
-385 YNSTNYNNSSSLTL
+385 YNSTNYNNNSSLTV

-468 AGRAWNRVLDS
+468 AGKAWNRVLDS

-498 SSNSATYPTFGSLAV
+498 SSNSATYPTF
-513 INDSCNN
+513 
-520 SNDSL
+520 
-525 AYFQHRSN
+525 
-533 TDWTVK
+533 
-539 IDSGSYDYGLLI
+539 
-551 IGSQTGT
+551 
-558 NALIVTGASRFT
+558 
-570 NTIRIGNG
+570 
-578 YTALDGNYCEG
+578 
-589 IRIRAADNTWATI
+589 
-602 ILGAT
+602 
-607 ADTGTNTYAWS
+607 
-618 IHRTSG
+618 
-624 NNFSISR
+624 
-631 NSSDGANGLLIDT
+631 
-644 SGRVGIG
+644 
-651 TTSPSERLS
+651 
-660 VNGWVGTIGNTG
+660 
-672 WYSITYGGGWYMT
+672 
-685 DSTWVRSYNG
+685 
-695 KGVVAGGFYHSSY
+695 
-708 GSANYLLTSN
+708 
-718 GGAWAVHTGRNN
+718 
-730 EANKIVRTDGSGYLQ
+730 
-745 TGYINTNVSAEDTLS
+745 
-760 CSRLFFE
+760 
-767 YNNDGYIRKLTP
+767 
-779 ARFRELITDSVYL
+779 
-792 PRLRMRNPSNG
+792 
-803 TSAQGGIPFPISL
+803 
-816 KGAGYPV
+816 
-823 YTDPEFA
+823 
-830 SGNNSVHVYNNS
+830 
-842 GNGTVTI
+842 
-849 SRISDN
+849 
-855 QGSSNSSGYILQIS
+855 
-869 TTSGT
+869 
-874 ASPGRGGFCQT
+874 
-885 ITSRNNA
+885 
-892 VFAQIFRAK
+892 
-901 IPTGFSVV
+901 
-909 NAENAMGSGYSTHWL
+909 
-924 TDTAGTGKWEWYIRV
+924 
-939 TICGT
+939 
-944 GGSFSSGGHVYLSG
+944 
-958 SGAVTWYLSYCNLID
+958 
-973 LTQGNYDGLRT
+973 
-984 RYSDYATSAGNA
+984 
-996 GTVTVNNSDS
+996 
-1006 NSTYRMVWHSGN
+1006 
-1018 TLYGTGGIY
+1018 
-1027 CNPYTDYLYASS
+1027 
-1039 MQTSNWFRSTGNT
+1039 
-1052 GWYNESY
+1052 
-1059 SGGWYMTD
+1059 
-1067 STWIRSYNGK
+1067 
-1077 GVVASGFYH
+1077 
-1086 SSYGSANY
+1086 
-1094 LLTSNGGAWAVH
+1094 
-1106 TGRNNEANKI
+1106 
-1116 VRTDGNGYIQAG
+1116 
-1128 WINTTSGDMGTTA
+1128 
-1141 ATRVYCSDDGYIRYK
+1141 
-1156 SLNNFSSDVAGKLY
+1156 
-1170 WANVNVST
+1170 
-1178 SSNSGTYPTFANM
+1178 ANM

-1208 SGLYWPNTNGAHL
+1208 TGLYWPNANGAHL

-1255 MSTDTHHGLF
+1255 MSTDTHHGLY

-1350 YGNTTNESRIK
+1350 YGNTTNESRLK

-1399 AWIGGGNSNTLN
+1399 AWIGGGSGNVLH

-1433 PAAANYGGQG
+1433 PAAANYGGRG

-1454 ATSWMLSFVVTIYQ
+1454 AASWMLSFVVTIYQ

-1486 WYQPEAVLLGD
+1486 WLNVKAVLLGD

-1507 FGYDSAYNLW
+1507 FGYDSTWNLW

-1558 QRTITATNSVNYAV
+1558 QTTVTAVNSVNYAI
-1572 SAGNADTVD
+1572 SSGNADTVD
-1581 SQHFNWNNNKNDHT
+1581 SLHASAFMR
-1595 YLWAAS
+1595 AA
-1601 SNGQAYLVHRASMSV
+1601 
-1616 NYANSAGSA
+1616 SAGSYYGIQHPDGSTSRWTRTTSSGIIPYTSGGA
-1625 SSATIASTVT
+1625 SNLGTSSWPFSTVYANNFYGYLNGTISGNASTVT

-1658 GGIYCNPSTDTLYA
+1658 GGIYCNPSSDYLYATSVQTSDWFRSTGNSGWYSQTYGGGWYMNDTTYIRVYNSKRVYNGNTSQYAFYTAGGMTVLGHMYSNSSACSWIAGQNATNAALNIGDATDTGSYWPWFRQTNTSSKKWFSVGTLNNSLYFIGSATSRTANSYDYGFRMDFSNGYLYGNFSGYLSGRAAEVTVNNSDSNSTYRMVWHSGNTLYSTAGIYCNPSTDALYA
-1672 SAFYES
+1672 SAFYET
-1678 SDIRLKQNIKQVLT
+1678 SDIRFKKNVKQLFTFN
-1692 SNDIPQIKEFDWKN
+1692 NIPQIKEFDWKN